1 MELSQPHQNKPALT
15 KAIRYHLT
23 CDSSDIQHYLDRIC
37 AKLSRA
43 KLPYGFLSPGENSLL
58 ANISVAENL
67 WLPAAWRQRIPA
79 ALLGQR
85 LQGLIQ
91 CLPVDHRPDLA
102 TLTALMSARPGQLVL
117 RQRWLIVLLR
127 AALVEPVWVVL
138 DPDWLQ
144 PNVDPGP
151 CMPASAME
159 ALLGR
164 ASWIIPAGREQV
176 LAGPW
181 SWVRIEHFEPLS
193 APA

>member
-1 MELSQPHQNKPALT
+1 MELGQPGQSRPAL
-15 KAIRYHLT
+15 AEARRYHLA
-23 CDSSDIQHYLDRIC
+23 CDYSDIQRHLDRIC
-37 AKLSRA
+37 AKLSRT
-43 KLPYGFLSPGENSLL
+43 KLSYGLLSAGENSLL

-91 CLPVDHRPDLA
+91 HLPVDHRPDLA
-102 TLTALMSARPGQLVL
+102 TLTALMSARPGQLEL

-127 AALVEPVWVVL
+127 AALVEPAWVVL

-144 PNVDPGP
+144 PNAEPGP
-151 CMPASAME
+151 CMPAPAME

-181 SWVRIEHFEPLS
+181 SWVRIERFEPLP